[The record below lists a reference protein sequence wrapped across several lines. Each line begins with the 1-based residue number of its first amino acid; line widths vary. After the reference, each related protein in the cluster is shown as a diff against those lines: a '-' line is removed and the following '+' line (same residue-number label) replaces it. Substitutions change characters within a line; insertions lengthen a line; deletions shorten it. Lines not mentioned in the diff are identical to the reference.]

1 MADTAATRDQG
12 AAASRWP
19 WIAFVLLVLGFVL
32 TNLAARFLD
41 DDPLAELPQLGV
53 VPPIPGSLTWPTN
66 VALVPRKAGEER
78 VYFVGASETV
88 AMPYEPLGH
97 VSYANL
103 LGAGLQR
110 ALGRSDVH
118 VRADGGIALDSPQLA
133 EQARKLLQFGDPTA
147 IVLVVGGNEFL
158 NRLPLTEPMRPDGAF
173 ARAIDFSGS
182 AVRLFDTAAGWLM
195 RQSFWPAETFARA
208 SGNVAG
214 FDRLVREA
222 APERPA
228 LRGLPIGAS
237 DRELMLDRL
246 AAAVRGLAASCRERN
261 VRFVLALAPEGYGV
275 QPPWCSALGPSEGVR
290 DLPFD
295 LANAL
300 ESARTKRANETP
312 KLEDID
318 LAIREY
324 PERADLRHLRGLA
337 LAHAGDAD
345 ARARVAFDNALDL
358 DKAPL
363 HRTRAVV
370 ARLEQLARELGHEL
384 LRLDGAFERGGVFA
398 GEDARELFVDYA
410 HPTIAG
416 HRRIAH
422 WLARSAL
429 PLLLPGVDVRD
440 GIADDPAFAAGMATV
455 IDSVTERSRVRARG
469 IMFRTVG
476 SYYMCFGNFRDAL
489 PVLEES
495 LRVFEAWAKRDDAT
509 EADRTDVVKAREDV
523 GFCRRALEAAK

>member
-1 MADTAATRDQG
+1 M
-12 AAASRWP
+12 S
-19 WIAFVLLVLGFVL
+19 VVLGFVV
-32 TNLAARFLD
+32 TNLAARVLD

-66 VALVPRKAGEER
+66 VALVPRKTGEER
-78 VYFVGASETV
+78 IYFVGASETV

-110 ALGRSDVH
+110 VLGRSDVH

-133 EQARKLLQFGDPTA
+133 EQARKLLQFGDPTS

-182 AVRLFDTAAGWLM
+182 TVRIFDTVAGWLM
-195 RQSFWPAETFARA
+195 RQSFWPGETFAHA
-208 SGNVAG
+208 SGNVSG

-246 AAAVRGLAASCRERN
+246 ASVVRGLAASCRERG
-261 VRFVLALAPEGYGV
+261 VRFVLALAPQGYGV
-275 QPPWCSALGPSEGVR
+275 QPPWCSALRPSDGVR

-295 LANAL
+295 LAKAL
-300 ESARTKRANETP
+300 EAGRVKGSTGMP

-318 LAIREY
+318 RAIRAY
-324 PERADLRHLRGLA
+324 PERADLRHLRGLS
-337 LAHAGDAD
+337 LAHAGDAE
-345 ARARVAFDNALDL
+345 AARVAFDNALDL

-384 LRLDGAFERGGVFA
+384 LRIDGAFDGAGVFA
-398 GEDARELFVDYA
+398 GEDARALFVDYA
-410 HPTIAG
+410 HPTIEG

-429 PLLLPGVDVRD
+429 PLLLPGLDVRD
-440 GIADDPAFAAGMATV
+440 GLADGPEFAAGVSTIIA
-455 IDSVTERSRVRARG
+455 SVTERSRVRARG
-469 IMFRTVG
+469 TMFRTVG

-495 LRVFEAWAKRDDAT
+495 LQVFEMWAQRDDAT
-509 EADRTDVVKAREDV
+509 DEDRTDVVKARDDV
-523 GFCRRALEAAK
+523 AFCRRALESTK